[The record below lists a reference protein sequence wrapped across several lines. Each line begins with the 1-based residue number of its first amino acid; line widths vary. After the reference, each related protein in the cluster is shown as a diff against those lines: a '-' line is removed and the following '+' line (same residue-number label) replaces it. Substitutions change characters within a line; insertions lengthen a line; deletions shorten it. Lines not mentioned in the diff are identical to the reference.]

1 MNPSSL
7 TPKQMEQLLSLA
19 ADRLGTP
26 ADKLKETL
34 EKEGVKGVSAALP
47 PEMQQLLGD
56 REKLT
61 ALLADP
67 TVRNL
72 LGQLLD

>member
-7 TPKQMEQLLSLA
+7 TPKQLEQLLTLA
-19 ADRLGTP
+19 AGRLGTP

-34 EKEGVKGVSAALP
+34 EKEGLAGVSATLP

-56 REKLT
+56 REKLS

-67 TVRNL
+67 AVRNL